1 LIYYMPDKLP
11 SFFLLS
17 SEVSHAL
24 AMDLPVV
31 ALESTVITH
40 GLPYPENL
48 RLALDMESE
57 VRAAGATPATIAVI
71 DGKVCV
77 GLNQLKLER
86 LASEAKEK
94 DLHKISTRDFA
105 PVVARHESGG
115 TTVAGTLAV
124 AQRTG
129 IKVFATGGIGGVHR
143 QAPFDV
149 SADLEMLARTPLV
162 VVCAGAKLI
171 LDLPATLE
179 RLETLG
185 VPVIGYQTDEFPA
198 FYSRSSK
205 LKTSG
210 RANTPEEAAVI
221 ARTHWEMGFQSA
233 VLVTIPVPEDLEVP
247 HNIIDGAIQKALEE
261 AQEQE
266 VHGQQVT
273 PFLLQRVTELT
284 KGASLR
290 ANLALL
296 LNNAHLAATISR
308 YLYRGTKRA
317 V

>member
-1 LIYYMPDKLP
+1 MPDKLP

-17 SEVSHAL
+17 PEISHAL

-48 RLALDMESE
+48 RLAQDMESE
-57 VRAAGATPATIAVI
+57 IRAAGATPATIAVL

-77 GLNQLKLER
+77 GLNQPKLER
-86 LASEAKEK
+86 LASEAKENG
-94 DLHKISTRDFA
+94 LHKISTRDFA
-105 PVVARHESGG
+105 PVIARHESGG
-115 TTVAGTLAV
+115 TTVAATLA
-124 AQRTG
+124 AAHRTG

-149 SADLEMLARTPLV
+149 SADLEMLACTPLV
-162 VVCAGAKLI
+162 VVCAGVKAI

-185 VPVIGYQTDEFPA
+185 VPAIGYQTDDFPA
-198 FYSRSSK
+198 FYSRSSG

-210 RANTPEEAAVI
+210 RADTPEEAALI
-221 ARTHWEMGFQSA
+221 AHSHWEMGFQSA
-233 VLVTIPVPEDLEVP
+233 VLVANPLPGDLEVP
-247 HNIIDGAIQKALEE
+247 HDLIDGAIQRALDE
-261 AQEQE
+261 AQERN

-273 PFLLQRVTELT
+273 PFLLKRVAELT
-284 KGASLR
+284 KGASMR

-296 LNNAHLAATISR
+296 VNNARLAAMISR
-308 YLYRGTKRA
+308 YLYRGTKRT

>member
-1 LIYYMPDKLP
+1 MPDKLP
-11 SFFLLS
+11 PFFLLS
-17 SEVSHAL
+17 PEISHAL

-31 ALESTVITH
+31 ALESTAITH

-48 RLALDMESE
+48 RLAQDVESE
-57 VRAAGATPATIAVI
+57 VRAAGGTPATIAVL

-86 LASEAKEK
+86 LAGEAKENR
-94 DLHKISTRDFA
+94 LHKISTRDFA
-105 PVVARHESGG
+105 PVIARHESGG
-115 TTVAGTLAV
+115 TTVAATLA
-124 AQRTG
+124 AAHATG
-129 IKVFATGGIGGVHR
+129 IKIFATGGIGGVHR

-149 SADLEMLARTPLV
+149 SADLQMLACTPLV
-162 VVCAGAKLI
+162 VVCAGAKAI

-198 FYSRSSK
+198 FYSRSSR

-210 RANTPEEAAVI
+210 RADTPEEAALI

-233 VLVTIPVPEDLEVP
+233 VLVTIPLPEDLEVP
-247 HNIIDGAIQKALEE
+247 RPIIDGAIQRALEE
-261 AQEQE
+261 AREQD
-266 VHGQQVT
+266 VHGQEVT
-273 PFLLQRVTELT
+273 PFLLKRVSELT

-296 LNNAHLAATISR
+296 VNNARLAAMISR

-317 V
+317 I